1 MSRIRWFFGALY
13 DFIFPPLPACPFCGA
28 AKEKAEGE
36 CESCKPEWEKLAL
49 PGKQKKPFAC
59 YAYDGVVKTAVW
71 QFKYS
76 RLEDMAHFMAG
87 HIADMLKRQKVSADI
102 VSYVPLHKSKRKKR
116 GFDQTQRLAEA
127 VAGEMGLPLE
137 KTLRRIKRTQTQA
150 KLTAE
155 NRKQNVK
162 NAFICDADT
171 LTDKKSVII
180 LLDDVL
186 TTGATMAAAVSA
198 LNSAGFTHI
207 VPVTFAT
214 SKFNLKE

>member
-1 MSRIRWFFGALY
+1 MNRMRWFFGALY
-13 DFIFPPLPACPFCGA
+13 DFLFPPLPICAFCGA
-28 AKEKAEGE
+28 AKASAESD
-36 CESCKPEWEKLAL
+36 CAACKPEWDKLTL
-49 PGKQKKPFAC
+49 PGLQKKPFAC
-59 YAYDGVVKTAVW
+59 FAYDGVVKTAIW
-71 QFKYS
+71 QYKYS
-76 RLEDMAHFMAG
+76 RLEDMAEFMAG
-87 HIADMLKRQKVSADI
+87 HMAEMLKRQKVNADV

-116 GFDQTQRLAEA
+116 GFDQTRLLAEA
-127 VAGEMGLPLE
+127 LASEMGLPAI

-162 NAFICDADT
+162 NAFICDANT

-186 TTGATMAAAVSA
+186 TTGATMDAAVTA
-198 LNSAGFTHI
+198 LNSAGFKHI

-214 SKFNLKE
+214 SKFNIQE